1 MLDSHEISQ
10 RDYIE
15 FLDRARHFYE
25 NVIAALLKTLPLKNK
40 ILRDLQVLRP
50 NSKTEES
57 SVEAL
62 RRLAA
67 SIKLFPQADID
78 ELIDEWKLFKSESLP
93 MGSSPEEED
102 QQDQSDPEISD
113 DDMNDEANHRIDDFW
128 SKVFHLKD
136 NTGCQKYPKITLFM
150 KIALTFSHGNADV
163 ERSFSENNL
172 ILTSQRTKMSDATL
186 NGYKATSSYMKTYE
200 SKPGKLPIT
209 TRILKAVSGARSRYM
224 TRIAEERRMRNAQ
237 IQQEKEKTESSKS
250 ELLNKTREAKANIA
264 EGVNMKKEGMELLKK
279 AIQSKDFNKVSA
291 ANALL
296 ERSNELVQRGEK
308 RMKEVEESQAK
319 KKKK

>member
-1 MLDSHEISQ
+1 M
-10 RDYIE
+10 
-15 FLDRARHFYE
+15 
-25 NVIAALLKTLPLKNK
+25 
-40 ILRDLQVLRP
+40 
-50 NSKTEES
+50 
-57 SVEAL
+57 
-62 RRLAA
+62 
-67 SIKLFPQADID
+67 
-78 ELIDEWKLFKSESLP
+78 SE
-93 MGSSPEEED
+93 
-102 QQDQSDPEISD
+102 
-113 DDMNDEANHRIDDFW
+113 
-128 SKVFHLKD
+128 VKD
-136 NTGCQKYPKITLFM
+136 KLFM